1 MKNIKYILFSI
12 FLFLMI
18 GSVSA
23 KEITVNLFY
32 SKTCPHCA
40 AEKEFLEEYK
50 NENENFKVRLFE
62 VTEDEDNSKLLGDV
76 KETLG
81 VTHNYVP
88 YTVIGE
94 YGLTGFSDN
103 IESQI
108 KHFIEKYQTE
118 EYSDLVSKVED
129 AGSAIELDKDDLKD
143 SEQESEIDEDS
154 VTIPILGEKEKSKV
168 SLPLASIVIGF
179 IDGFNP
185 CAMWVLIFL
194 ISMLLSVKD
203 KKRRIGLGI
212 IFLLASGFVYML
224 FMVAWLNIILSTI
237 QIGIIQKL
245 IGLVAIIG
253 ATWNLYSYNKT
264 KNEDIGCEVTD
275 ENQRR
280 RIMERIKKYVG
291 EKSFILAAIGLIG
304 LAFSINLIE
313 FACSAGWPV
322 VFTEI
327 LALHDL
333 SKLSY
338 FMYILLYIL
347 FYMIDDIIIF
357 VIAMVTLEITGIS
370 NKYNKYSHL
379 IGGILMLII
388 GLLMI
393 FKPSILM
400 LNF

>member
-143 SEQESEIDEDS
+143 NEQESEIDE
-154 VTIPILGEKEKSKV
+154 V
-168 SLPLASIVIGF
+168 S
-179 IDGFNP
+179 
-185 CAMWVLIFL
+185 
-194 ISMLLSVKD
+194 
-203 KKRRIGLGI
+203 
-212 IFLLASGFVYML
+212 
-224 FMVAWLNIILSTI
+224 
-237 QIGIIQKL
+237 
-245 IGLVAIIG
+245 
-253 ATWNLYSYNKT
+253 
-264 KNEDIGCEVTD
+264 
-275 ENQRR
+275 
-280 RIMERIKKYVG
+280 
-291 EKSFILAAIGLIG
+291 
-304 LAFSINLIE
+304 
-313 FACSAGWPV
+313 
-322 VFTEI
+322 
-327 LALHDL
+327 
-333 SKLSY
+333 
-338 FMYILLYIL
+338 
-347 FYMIDDIIIF
+347 
-357 VIAMVTLEITGIS
+357 
-370 NKYNKYSHL
+370 
-379 IGGILMLII
+379 
-388 GLLMI
+388 
-393 FKPSILM
+393 
-400 LNF
+400 